1 MSRQPIFIGGMF
13 KSGTSLLRAMVG
25 QHPKIASGL
34 ETYWFDLDWS
44 QRDGDETEFR
54 RRLHWLA
61 NFYEFDREEVVA
73 MAEASGSVHGFL
85 TKFLDSFAARQ
96 GKTRWAEKTP
106 GNIRHLDRI
115 VAGWPDAQIVHLV
128 RDPKDVFAS
137 LKQAKKW
144 DSIEEFSE
152 RWCASFGGV
161 EDFRTRLDLNAG
173 RYIELR
179 YEALVYESVKTMRAL
194 FEFLG
199 EEWSD
204 DLADFRGK
212 ADDYN
217 KVLRTTGKA
226 STTLSR
232 LSEPINT
239 ARVGI
244 WRDIVDDSEIRA
256 LRAAVSERGLL
267 KLFEQIEDA
276 TPLAS
281 AASRKA

>member
-1 MSRQPIFIGGMF
+1 MF

-25 QHPKIASGL
+25 RHRKIASGL

-44 QRDGDETEFR
+44 QRDGDGTEFR

-61 NFYEFDREEVVA
+61 NFYEFDRDEVVA
-73 MAEASGSVHGFL
+73 MADTSGSVYAFL

-115 VAGWPDAQIVHLV
+115 VAGWPDAQIVHIV

-144 DSIEEFSE
+144 DTIEEFSE
-152 RWCASFGGV
+152 RWCAFFGGV

-173 RYIELR
+173 RYVELR
-179 YEALVYESVKTMRAL
+179 YEALVHEPVKTMRAL

-204 DLADFRGK
+204 DLADFRGN

-217 KVLRTTGKA
+217 KVLSTTGKA

-256 LRAAVSERGLL
+256 LRAAVSESGLL

-276 TPLAS
+276 TPLAL
-281 AASRKA
+281 AASRKG